1 LKLKLKD
8 DKDCKGGKDEPDE
21 KKFPLLVLYLK
32 IGQKF
37 LFTTHQTSF

>member
-1 LKLKLKD
+1 MIKIAKEEKMNQ
-8 DKDCKGGKDEPDE
+8 KE